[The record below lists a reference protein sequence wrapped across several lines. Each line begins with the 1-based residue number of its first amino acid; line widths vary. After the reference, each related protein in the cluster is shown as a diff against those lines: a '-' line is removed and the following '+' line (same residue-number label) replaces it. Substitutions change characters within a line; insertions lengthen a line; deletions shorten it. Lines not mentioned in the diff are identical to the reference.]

1 MTDLGWHHRLCNPRA
16 YAGCY
21 SHWTT
26 PHCRA
31 DGMKWP
37 CDVSLLL
44 AERDAL
50 LAVED
55 VMRMH
60 TAIEVRRP
68 AHRGPCV
75 VHDFA
80 EDCVP
85 EEPCDVCAALAALDA
100 LRVTP

>member
-1 MTDLGWHHRLCNPRA
+1 
-16 YAGCY
+16 
-21 SHWTT
+21 
-26 PHCRA
+26 
-31 DGMKWP
+31 MKWP
-37 CDVSLLL
+37 CDVNLLL

-50 LAVED
+50 LALED

-68 AHRGPCV
+68 AHRGRVV

-85 EEPCDVCAALAALDA
+85 EEPCDVCVALAALDA
-100 LRVTP
+100 LIEVPRG